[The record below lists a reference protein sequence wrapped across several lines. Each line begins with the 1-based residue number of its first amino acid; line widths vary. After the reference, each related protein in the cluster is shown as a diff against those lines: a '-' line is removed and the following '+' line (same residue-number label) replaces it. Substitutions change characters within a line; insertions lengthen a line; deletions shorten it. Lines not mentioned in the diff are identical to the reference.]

1 MLGTA
6 QILSYIAVLGLAA
19 AIPGPGMTALVARS
33 VSCGAVT
40 GFTML
45 TGLILGDLI
54 YLSVAVFG
62 LAVIANNYSSLFTLI
77 NWAASLY
84 LCWLAWQFWRYQPQ
98 AVDIDQRAT
107 RKELASAWFSG
118 LTITLGNPKTIA
130 FYLAILPLVIS
141 LDNVSLQMWGMML
154 VPLTIFVLLSVGA
167 VFILAALKIRH
178 FLTSAEA
185 QRLLFRSTGL
195 IMLLAAIG
203 MVAKTL

>member
-1 MLGTA
+1 MLGMA
-6 QILSYIAVLGLAA
+6 QILSYIAALGLAA

-33 VSCGAVT
+33 VSGGART

-45 TGLILGDLI
+45 AGLILGDLI
-54 YLSVAVFG
+54 YLSTAVFG
-62 LAVIANNYSSLFTLI
+62 LAVVAHSYSSVFTLI

-84 LCWLAWQFWRYQPQ
+84 LCVLAWQFWRYQPK
-98 AVDIDQRAT
+98 AISIDQKAT
-107 RKELASAWFSG
+107 TQELASAWLSG

-141 LDNVSLQMWGMML
+141 LDNVSLQIWGGML

-178 FLTSAEA
+178 LLTSARA
-185 QRLLFRSTGL
+185 QRRLFRSAGV
-195 IMLLAAIG
+195 IMLLAAVG
-203 MVAKTL
+203 MVVKTL

>member
-6 QILSYIAVLGLAA
+6 QILSYIAALGLAA

-33 VSCGAVT
+33 VSGGAVT

-62 LAVIANNYSSLFTLI
+62 LAVIAHNYTSLFTLI
-77 NWAASLY
+77 NWAASFY
-84 LCWLAWQFWRYQPQ
+84 LCCLAWQFWRYQPQ
-98 AVDIDQRAT
+98 AVNIDQRAT
-107 RKELASAWFSG
+107 RKQLASAWFSG

-141 LDNVSLQMWGMML
+141 LDNVSLQIWGMML
-154 VPLTIFVLLSVGA
+154 VPLTIFVLLAVGA

-185 QRLLFRSTGL
+185 QRLLFRSAGA

>member
-6 QILSYIAVLGLAA
+6 QILSYIAALGLAA

-33 VSCGAVT
+33 VSGGAVT

-195 IMLLAAIG
+195 IMLLAVIG